1 MTGVQTCALP
11 IYCVGTSLRHGCKSL
26 VQVEILPKP
35 PAERAKDNPWPEWPK
50 VYKMDYGQEEAA
62 ALWGASPDPHS
73 LLVPMLVHAV
83 YDAVAF
89 LILVRGWKARQGR
102 TAD

>member
-1 MTGVQTCALP
+1 MLFRSLGLVAGSLIFGVLHTVTRAYAVLATLMGL
-11 IYCVGTSLRHGCKSL
+11 YLGGLLL
-26 VQVEILPKP
+26 VT
-35 PAERAKDNPWPEWPK
+35 D
-50 VYKMDYGQEEAA
+50 
-62 ALWGASPDPHS
+62 S